1 MKVLLSIKPEFV
13 AKIFSEEKKYEY
25 RKTIFKKEVDKV
37 VIYSTMPEG
46 RIVGE
51 FSIEAILNGEPD
63 SIWRKTNHFSG
74 ITHSFYK
81 KYFNR
86 RDKAYAIKIGEI
98 ERYSEPID
106 PKAFD
111 FPFTPPQSF
120 FYVDD
125 NYRPISQKNEQFEPL
140 LF

>member
-13 AKIFSEEKKYEY
+13 EKIFSEEKRYEY
-25 RKTIFKKEVDKV
+25 RKIIFKQKVDSV

-51 FSIEAILNGEPD
+51 FSIDKILSDDPD
-63 SIWRKTNHFSG
+63 SIWDITNRYSG
-74 ITHSFYK
+74 ITHNFFK
-81 KYFNR
+81 KYFNN
-86 RDKAYAIKIGEI
+86 KENAYAIKIGEI
-98 ERYSEPID
+98 ERYEEPIN
-106 PKAFD
+106 PKDFD
-111 FPFTPPQSF
+111 FPFTAPQSF

-125 NYRPISQKNEQFEPL
+125 DFRPISQKQEFIEPV